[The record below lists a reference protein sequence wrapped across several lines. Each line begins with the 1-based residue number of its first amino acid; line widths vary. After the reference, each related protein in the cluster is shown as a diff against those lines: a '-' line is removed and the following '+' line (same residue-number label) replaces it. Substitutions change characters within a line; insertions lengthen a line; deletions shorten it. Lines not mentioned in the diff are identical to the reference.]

1 MVSGTQIGTPMRVSA
16 GYCFRQPTP
25 FQYFGRASQTG
36 RLSRVGRG
44 GAEIFPGTLP
54 SVLGCW
60 PHHNGRLGPRLHD
73 GFRGGSRTTAE
84 GHRKLENTGAALHL
98 PTWGAHLAEALLLAD
113 VTDEAATVLED
124 ALALA
129 YKNGD
134 VFMLAEL
141 HRLRGRL
148 HVRLSRVAEAETE
161 FLRAREVGGQQEAK
175 LFELRATSDL
185 AQLWVDQGYVDRA
198 AELLSPVFDSFT
210 EGLDT
215 PDLLQARHLLER
227 LSRH

>member
-1 MVSGTQIGTPMRVSA
+1 M
-16 GYCFRQPTP
+16 
-25 FQYFGRASQTG
+25 
-36 RLSRVGRG
+36 
-44 GAEIFPGTLP
+44 
-54 SVLGCW
+54 
-60 PHHNGRLGPRLHD
+60 
-73 GFRGGSRTTAE
+73 
-84 GHRKLENTGAALHL
+84 
-98 PTWGAHLAEALLLAD
+98 
-113 VTDEAATVLED
+113 LED

-148 HVRLSRVAEAETE
+148 HVRLSRFAEAETE
-161 FLRAREVGGQQEAK
+161 FLRACEVGRQQEAK
-175 LFELRATSDL
+175 LFELRATIDL
-185 AQLWVDQGYVDRA
+185 AQLWVDHGYVDKA
-198 AELLSPVFDSFT
+198 ASLLTPVFESFT